1 MPVSPT
7 SVQTSPSQDPD
18 IWQSLGVNYRPSM
31 LIDFERG
38 RPAEL
43 EMTIGSVLDHA
54 RWTGTDTPRLDLL
67 YGIMK
72 IKQHTALIA
81 ERARLENLQE
91 AVSTPMLE
99 TSTFHSEKV
108 RGKPVFSSAFGGK
121 DASWP
126 SLLL

>member
-1 MPVSPT
+1 MPVSTT

-43 EMTIGSVLDHA
+43 EMTI
-54 RWTGTDTPRLDLL
+54 
-67 YGIMK
+67 
-72 IKQHTALIA
+72 
-81 ERARLENLQE
+81 

-99 TSTFHSEKV
+99 TSTPHSEKV